1 MATTVKRKKKTA
13 AARRAKTGIGAVP
26 HNNGYRSFSQIVHH
40 DVETKEYVNVIKGYV
55 RKAFDKK
62 TAQSICANHDS
73 NITSS
78 GMAAWCYWTSV
89 HMDKPF
95 AKGDFGPCAGAKND
109 EDAYNKSTEYY
120 TNKFNEL
127 AESGKSLVDA
137 KKQEEKASSNVHKP
151 SIQERMREQLSEL
164 IGELE
169 ELVDQQPSKDIP
181 KIFDWLKTNNVA
193 QAHINKIR
201 AYYEPMAAEFT
212 LLQNFPSSAKLKK
225 MSESEQDNWE
235 QIREGYSCYS
245 KQEIAMFSKFYDSLF
260 GDLDAYA
267 NLKKANRATRK
278 PKPKSADKLVSKL
291 KYKKDD
297 TRYKAVSIDPTKI
310 IGATELWVFNTK
322 NRKLGKYVA
331 LEHGEFSIK
340 GTTLQFFD
348 ENLSVQKTLRKPEQK
363 LKEFGKAGKVA
374 LRKFLEDIKATET
387 KMNGRLNE
395 HTVLLKV
402 S

>member
-13 AARRAKTGIGAVP
+13 TARRTKTGIGAVS
-26 HNNGYRSFSQIVHH
+26 HNKGYRFFCQIVHR
-40 DVETKEYVNVIKGYV
+40 DVETKEYGNVIKGYV

-62 TAQSICANHDS
+62 TAQAICANHDS
-73 NITSS
+73 KIANS
-78 GMAAWCYWTSV
+78 GMAAWCYWSSV

-109 EDAYNKSTEYY
+109 EDSYTQSTEYY

>member
-1 MATTVKRKKKTA
+1 
-13 AARRAKTGIGAVP
+13 
-26 HNNGYRSFSQIVHH
+26 
-40 DVETKEYVNVIKGYV
+40 V

-62 TAQSICANHDS
+62 TAQAICANHDS
-73 NITSS
+73 KIANS

-109 EDAYNKSTEYY
+109 EDSYTQSTEYY

-127 AESGKSLVDA
+127 AESGKSFVDA

>member
-13 AARRAKTGIGAVP
+13 TARRTKTGIGAVS
-26 HNNGYRSFSQIVHH
+26 HNKGYRFFCQIVHR
-40 DVETKEYVNVIKGYV
+40 DVETKEYGNVIKGYV

-62 TAQSICANHDS
+62 TAQAICANHDS
-73 NITSS
+73 KIANS

-109 EDAYNKSTEYY
+109 EDSYTQSTEYY

-310 IGATELWVFNTK
+310 IGATELWVINTK